1 MSPEPILRDW
11 RQFGKKKAKETGI
24 VRSHEKELK
33 MRIPQL
39 SWGKGVG

>member
-11 RQFGKKKAKETGI
+11 IQFGKKKAKETGI

-33 MRIPQL
+33 MRIPSAQL
-39 SWGKGVG
+39 G